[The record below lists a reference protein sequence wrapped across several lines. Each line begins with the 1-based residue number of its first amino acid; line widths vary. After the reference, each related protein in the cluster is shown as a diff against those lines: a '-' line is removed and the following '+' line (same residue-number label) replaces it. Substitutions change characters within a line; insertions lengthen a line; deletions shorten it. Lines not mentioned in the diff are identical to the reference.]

1 MINMICLHIFQNF
14 KDDVYFIPKK
24 EEIKVCKK
32 KLILESPECYMIGFY
47 YDILHKFSLVLFLAK
62 FNESLKDVHLNVY
75 FKIYLYINEI
85 HNHMK
90 NT

>member
-1 MINMICLHIFQNF
+1 MICLHIFQNF
-14 KDDVYFIPKK
+14 KDDGYFIPKK
-24 EEIKVCKK
+24 EVIKVCK
-32 KLILESPECYMIGFY
+32 KLILESPECYMIVFY
-47 YDILHKFSLVLFLAK
+47 FDILCKFSLVSFLAK
-62 FNESLKDVHLNVY
+62 FNESLKDIHLNVY

>member
-1 MINMICLHIFQNF
+1 MICLHIFQNF
-14 KDDVYFIPKK
+14 KDDGYFIRKK
-24 EEIKVCKK
+24 EVIKVCK

-47 YDILHKFSLVLFLAK
+47 YNILYKFSLVLFLAK

-75 FKIYLYINEI
+75 FNRPLSIYEI
-85 HNHMK
+85 LNYMK